1 MNNTWR
7 KFDAT
12 LDLPALMDYFG
23 LVVQRKTSTIICYQ
37 IGKEQYIVIRTEF
50 GYRYYKP
57 SRPKTKL
64 TVFDFILER
73 LSRTDAEARTG
84 LWTKIEDFYVELEK
98 KSEFF
103 LNDGSK
109 NSLEIVDIGFN
120 HFEPLNEELS
130 LRPKSLAGDGSD
142 IFQDCIY
149 ENPEGQLYFPY
160 RNLANTLTGYA
171 MDKDGKLSLIAESDI
186 SKAVW
191 FSKVPDTIKHL
202 VVLHNPMEAVAFHR
216 RFQLEN
222 VIYLAISN
230 INYDTSKLL
239 VQILKRTKLKK
250 MVLSFTG
257 SSKIEGYIHDLM
269 LISFINDSRFLF
281 RVGKDHL
288 AVRFDPEGQKPLAK
302 LHNEVLKY
310 NGSLAKEY
318 IKYNKVPD
326 QSLLN
331 RKSIVLTKE
340 KQWVSCRIP
349 FEVNALRY
357 FLWSYYRN
365 YMDKTVEIVKPVHAN
380 WRLEFEVNGVYV
392 GTEKLKAFRMA
403 V

>member
-12 LDLPALMDYFG
+12 LDLPVLLDYFG
-23 LVVQRKTSTIICYQ
+23 FVLQRKTNTFIGYNM
-37 IGKEQYIVIRTEF
+37 GKEHYIVIKTDL
-50 GYRYYKP
+50 GYRYYRP
-57 SRPKTKL
+57 SEPQTKG
-64 TVFDFILER
+64 TSFDFILER

-84 LWTKIEDFYVELEK
+84 LWTKIEDFYVQLEK
-98 KSEFF
+98 KPEFL
-103 LNDGSK
+103 LNNASK
-109 NSLEIVDIGFN
+109 KSLELVDIGFN
-120 HFEPLNEELS
+120 HFELFAEELT
-130 LRPKSLAGDGSD
+130 LRPKSIAGIGSD
-142 IFQDCIY
+142 IFQDRIY
-149 ENPEGQLYFPY
+149 ENPEGRLYFPY
-160 RNLANTLTGYA
+160 RNLANTVTGYA

-186 SKAVW
+186 SKSVW

-202 VVLHNPMEAVAFHR
+202 VVLRNPMEAMAFHR
-216 RFQLEN
+216 RFQLED
-222 VIYLAISN
+222 VVYLTLSD
-230 INYDTSKLL
+230 INYETSKLL

-269 LISFINDSRFLF
+269 LISYINDSRFLF
-281 RVGKDHL
+281 RVAQDHL
-288 AVRFDPEGQKPLAK
+288 AIRFDPEGQKPLAK
-302 LHNEVLKY
+302 LHNEVIKY
-310 NGSLAKEY
+310 NGSLTKEY

-331 RKSIVLTKE
+331 RKSIVLTRE

-365 YMDKTVEIVKPVHAN
+365 YMDRTIEIVKPVHAN
-380 WRLEFEVNGVYV
+380 WTLEFAANGVYS
-392 GTEKLKAFRMA
+392 GTGMLKAFKMA

>member
-1 MNNTWR
+1 MNNRWR

-12 LDLPALMDYFG
+12 LNLPALMDYFG
-23 LVVQRKTSTIICYQ
+23 LEVGRITDRFISYKL
-37 IGKEQYIVIRTEF
+37 GKERYIVIHTES

-57 SRPKTKL
+57 DAPKTKL
-64 TVFDFILER
+64 TSFDFILER
-73 LSRTDAEARTG
+73 LSRTDAQGKIG
-84 LWTKIEDFYVELEK
+84 LWTKIEDLYTELEK
-98 KSEFF
+98 KPELF
-103 LNDGSK
+103 LNDRSK
-109 NSLEIVDIGFN
+109 DSLETVDTDFN
-120 HFEPLNEELS
+120 HFETFAEKLT
-130 LRPKSLAGDGSD
+130 LRPKNVDGAGSD
-142 IFQDCIY
+142 IFEERIY

-160 RNLANTLTGYA
+160 RNLANTLTGYGTE
-171 MDKDGKLSLIAESDI
+171 KDGKLSLVAESDI
-186 SKAVW
+186 STSVW

-202 VVLHNPMEAVAFHR
+202 VVLRNPMEAMAFHR
-216 RFQLEN
+216 RFKLED
-222 VIYLAISN
+222 VVYLTISD
-230 INYDTSKLL
+230 INYETSKLL

-288 AVRFDPEGQKPLAK
+288 AVRFDPEDQKPLAK

-310 NGSLAKEY
+310 NGSLTKEY
-318 IKYNKVPD
+318 LKYNKVTD

-331 RKSIVLTKE
+331 RKSIILTKE
-340 KQWVSCRIP
+340 KQWVLCRIP

-380 WRLEFEVNGVYV
+380 WALEFEKEGAYG
-392 GTEKLKAFRMA
+392 GTQKLKAFRMA